1 VSGPRAIVA
10 RREIAERLRSRAFR
24 IGTALQV
31 AAVVVLLIVASVS
44 SGGDDTKHVVLAGDA
59 SQQYAQP
66 LRAIGPALDAT
77 VETTAVGD
85 RAAAVSLVR
94 DGDADAAVVDG
105 REVVVDDD
113 PEDTL
118 AAAIQSVRREL
129 ALRDALD
136 GAGVPPAALRSAL
149 DPAPLTVAVLDP
161 GDDDLGAR
169 QGVAF
174 IAILLL
180 YIAIFTY
187 GMWVAT
193 GIVEEKASRVIEVV
207 LSAIR
212 PRELLA
218 GKVAGLGLLGLGQF
232 ALVVAVGVIGA
243 NLLDNVDL
251 PEITAG
257 WAALIVLWFLLGYAL
272 YACLY
277 ACAGAIV
284 SRQEDLQSSTG
295 ALNMIVIGA
304 YILSF
309 VALQEPEG
317 MLMKVL
323 SFLPPSAPMAMP
335 ARWLVADVPAWQ
347 LIASVALTLLAI
359 AALLRLATLVY
370 SRAAL
375 RMGPKV
381 SLRSVLAPA
390 RSGS

>member
-1 VSGPRAIVA
+1 MNGPRTVVA
-10 RREIAERLRSRAFR
+10 RRELAERLRSRAFR

-31 AAVVVLLIVASVS
+31 AAVVVLLVIASVT
-44 SGGDDTKHVVLAGDA
+44 SGGEETKTVALVGGP
-59 SQQYAQP
+59 SQPYAQP
-66 LRAIGPALDAT
+66 LRATGPALDAT
-77 VETTAVGD
+77 IETTTVGD
-85 RAAAVSLVR
+85 RAAAVRLVR

-105 REVVVDDD
+105 REVIVDDD
-113 PEDTL
+113 PDDTL

-129 ALRDALD
+129 AMRAALD
-136 GAGVPPAALRSAL
+136 DAGVPPDALRSAL
-149 DPAPLTVAVLDP
+149 DPAPLSVAVLDP
-161 GDDDLGAR
+161 GNEDLGAR
-169 QGVAF
+169 QGIAF

-193 GIVEEKASRVIEVV
+193 GIVEEKSSRVIEVV

-218 GKVAGLGLLGLGQF
+218 GKVVGLGLLGLGQF

-243 NLLDNVDL
+243 NVLDNVDM

-257 WAALIVLWFLLGYAL
+257 WAALIVLWFLLGYAF

-309 VALQEPEG
+309 VALQEPDG

-323 SFLPPSAPMAMP
+323 SFVPPSAPMAMP

-347 LIASVALTLLAI
+347 MIASIALTLLTI
-359 AALLRLATLVY
+359 AALLRLATVVY

-381 SLRSVLAPA
+381 SLRSVLAG
-390 RSGS
+390 GSKA

>member
-1 VSGPRAIVA
+1 MNGPRTVVA
-10 RREIAERLRSRAFR
+10 RRELAERLRSRAFR

-31 AAVVVLLIVASVS
+31 AAVVVLLVIASVT
-44 SGGDDTKHVVLAGDA
+44 SGGEDTKTVALVGGP
-59 SQQYAQP
+59 SQPYAQP
-66 LRAIGPALDAT
+66 LRATGPALDAT
-77 VETTAVGD
+77 VVTTTVGD
-85 RAAAVSLVR
+85 RAAAVRQVR

-105 REVVVDDD
+105 REVIVDDD
-113 PEDTL
+113 PDDTL

-129 ALRDALD
+129 AMRAALD
-136 GAGVPPAALRSAL
+136 DAGVPPDELRSAL
-149 DPAPLTVAVLDP
+149 DPAPLIVSVLDP
-161 GDDDLGAR
+161 GNEDLGAR
-169 QGVAF
+169 QGIAF

-193 GIVEEKASRVIEVV
+193 GIVEEKSSRVIEVV

-218 GKVAGLGLLGLGQF
+218 GKVVGLGLLGLGQF

-243 NLLDNVDL
+243 NLLDNVDM

-257 WAALIVLWFLLGYAL
+257 WAALIVLWFLLGYAF

-309 VALQEPEG
+309 VALQEPDG

-347 LIASVALTLLAI
+347 MIASVALTLLTI
-359 AALLRLATLVY
+359 AALLRLATVVY

-381 SLRSVLAPA
+381 SLRSVLAG
-390 RSGS
+390 GSKA

>member
-1 VSGPRAIVA
+1 MNGPRAIVA

-24 IGTALQV
+24 VGTALQV
-31 AAVVVLLIVASVS
+31 AAVVVLLIIASVS
-44 SGGDDTKHVVLAGDA
+44 SGGDETKTVALVGGP
-59 SQQYAQP
+59 SQPYAQP
-66 LRAIGPALDAT
+66 LRATGPALDAT
-77 VETTAVGD
+77 IETTTAAD
-85 RAAAVSLVR
+85 RAAAVALVR

-105 REVVVDDD
+105 REVIVDDD
-113 PEDTL
+113 PDDTL

-129 ALRDALD
+129 ALRAALD
-136 GAGVPPAALRSAL
+136 DAGVPPAELRSAL

-161 GDDDLGAR
+161 GNEDLGAR
-169 QGVAF
+169 QGIAF

-193 GIVEEKASRVIEVV
+193 GIVEEKSSRVIEVV

-218 GKVAGLGLLGLGQF
+218 GKVVGLGLLGLGQF

-243 NLLDNVDL
+243 NLLDVDM

-309 VALQEPEG
+309 IALQEPEG

-335 ARWLVADVPAWQ
+335 ARWLVADVPAWE
-347 LIASVALTLLAI
+347 LIASIALTLLAI

-381 SLRSVLAPA
+381 SLRSVLASG
-390 RSGS
+390 RSEA